1 MLEVGIGFV
10 FTSVNPKL
18 QRHTLVE
25 PFGGRTQGCLRS
37 KKHARQ
43 SRWEALSLVLPALFP
58 KDKVDDDVGEG
69 NGSDD
74 DRPLVIV
81 QGIEAPLSTPALWL
95 CQQLASAD
103 TMLYISVRPAVSGS
117 NADTS

>member
-43 SRWEALSLVLPALFP
+43 SRWEAQSRVLPALFP
-58 KDKVDDDVGEG
+58 TEAAQEVSALE
-69 NGSDD
+69 
-74 DRPLVIV
+74 PLTAGRTEMYSMV
-81 QGIEAPLSTPALWL
+81 
-95 CQQLASAD
+95 SAD
-103 TMLYISVRPAVSGS
+103 ASC
-117 NADTS
+117 